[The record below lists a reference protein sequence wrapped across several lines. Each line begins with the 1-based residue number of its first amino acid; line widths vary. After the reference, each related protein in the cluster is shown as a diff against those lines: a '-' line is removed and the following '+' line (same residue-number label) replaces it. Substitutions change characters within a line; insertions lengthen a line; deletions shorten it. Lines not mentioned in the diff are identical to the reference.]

1 MAIFR
6 EKPYGNYNFLVNI
19 GSGDEDGIEAGFAE
33 VILPEAS
40 VEIIEYRNGNE
51 KTSESRIIP
60 GRVKYENVVL
70 KRGIIGSLAIYE
82 WFNEVRDGSV
92 NSSRNVTIKLLN
104 ENRTDVVITWKLSNA
119 YPANYSF
126 SNLEAQGKKVL
137 IEKLE
142 LAYER
147 MVVE

>member
-1 MAIFR
+1 
-6 EKPYGNYNFLVNI
+6 
-19 GSGDEDGIEAGFAE
+19 
-33 VILPEAS
+33 
-40 VEIIEYRNGNE
+40 
-51 KTSESRIIP
+51 
-60 GRVKYENVVL
+60 
-70 KRGIIGSLAIYE
+70 
-82 WFNEVRDGSV
+82 
-92 NSSRNVTIKLLN
+92 LN